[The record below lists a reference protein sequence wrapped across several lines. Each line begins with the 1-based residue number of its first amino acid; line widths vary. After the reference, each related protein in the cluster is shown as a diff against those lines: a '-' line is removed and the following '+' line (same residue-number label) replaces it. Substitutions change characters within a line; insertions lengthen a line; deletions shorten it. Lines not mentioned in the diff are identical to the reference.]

1 MWLKN
6 WGAINLLHNKWFRLK
21 LKKANPKERAELMRD
36 KFYYLGKNV
45 ELYTIN
51 FGTEPYLV
59 SIPLPIMNVFSA
71 HMDYGYRSLQPINNT
86 LVGNKFGVSN
96 VVFVIHEKNT
106 EAIHL

>member
-1 MWLKN
+1 MGVFEKFG
-6 WGAINLLHNKWFRLK
+6 GAINLLHNKWFRLK

-59 SIPLPIMNVFSA
+59 SIHDNVIVA
-71 HMDYGYRSLQPINNT
+71 A
-86 LVGNKFGVSN
+86 GVN
-96 VVFVIHEKNT
+96 
-106 EAIHL
+106 L